1 MEDKIKLTNKR
12 EKESNEMIRQ
22 RDIQILEY
30 LEAVNS
36 LKSINTELKNEISNM
51 KH

>member
-1 MEDKIKLTNKR
+1 
-12 EKESNEMIRQ
+12 MIRQ
-22 RDIQILEY
+22 RDIKILEH